1 MIRIDKEFESL
12 IPPLSAEEYEQLE
25 RNVVK
30 EGVRDPLVVWPQEDG
45 ADLLIDGHNRWKI
58 VVKHGG
64 IPFDLKKMKFSSRD
78 EAKQWII
85 LNQFGRR
92 NLSAYDRSI
101 LALKLKPLIAAEAK
115 ERMTLAPQ
123 KKAERDKEVQ
133 EIWDSHDFDTARN
146 LVAAKKKA
154 YAHEDRAKTTASEK
168 YIYFA
173 RFDSDKVKVGS
184 SVNPDERVKQ
194 LSVSCPDISL
204 IEAVPYGEGAAKH
217 ENSLKTKYSQYRIGN
232 ECYQCS
238 DQVLSEMIA
247 FTRKEAKRKDNTDY
261 KLATIAGVSHD
272 TIHKVE
278 TIENSGD
285 EDVKKA
291 VRSGEISINQGYQ
304 AVKPAPKIEKKDSIA
319 DAHIRHL
326 EYKENK
332 VATIEDAK
340 RDAND
345 RELLARRA
353 VTDLQSCISK
363 IATLTAFNDGQTFKD
378 IEKVYNTKDRMQ
390 MIDSLK
396 RCISSLSIICRQLY
410 GGMNEQRN

>member
-1 MIRIDKEFESL
+1 MIRIDNEFESL
-12 IPPLSAEEYEQLE
+12 IPPLSAEEFEQLE

-78 EAKQWII
+78 EAKRWII

-92 NLSAYDRSI
+92 NLSAYDRSL
-101 LALKLKPLIAAEAK
+101 LALKLKPVIAEKAK
-115 ERMTLAPQ
+115 ENERLGGKGSQ
-123 KKAERDKEVQ
+123 KSVDHKADTQKE
-133 EIWDSHDFDTARN
+133 
-146 LVAAKKKA
+146 
-154 YAHEDRAKTTASEK
+154 
-168 YIYFA
+168 
-173 RFDSDKVKVGS
+173 
-184 SVNPDERVKQ
+184 
-194 LSVSCPDISL
+194 
-204 IEAVPYGEGAAKH
+204 
-217 ENSLKTKYSQYRIGN
+217 
-232 ECYQCS
+232 
-238 DQVLSEMIA
+238 
-247 FTRKEAKRKDNTDY
+247 
-261 KLATIAGVSHD
+261 LATIAGVSHD

-319 DAHIRHL
+319 DAHIRHM

-332 VATIEDAK
+332 VATIEAAK

-363 IATLTAFNDGQTFKD
+363 IATLTAFNDNQTFSD
-378 IEKVYNTKDRMQ
+378 IERIYSNKDRMQ

-396 RCISSLSIICRQLY
+396 RCISSLSIICRSLY
-410 GGMNEQRN
+410 GGTNEQRK